1 MSPTQREL
9 YNKYNNVT
17 IVDTTYNTN
26 RFQMMLCII
35 TVIDNNYRTRI
46 MACAIIE
53 DETLNTYK
61 WIFENILVETGSSP
75 KIIFTD
81 LDPYMIRSIKDVY
94 LNAQHMLCIFHI
106 DLNLKKK
113 LKGKLCGQFEEFHH
127 KFYVCRNSL
136 CKDLF
141 EYQWKQLV
149 DQYPIATK
157 YLSDML
163 YTTKELW
170 A

>member
-9 YNKYNNVT
+9 YNKYNDVT

-46 MACAIIE
+46 VACAIIE

-61 WIFENILVETGSSP
+61 WIFENILAETSSSS

-81 LDPYMIRSIKDVY
+81 SDPSMIRSIKDVY
-94 LNAQHMLCIFHI
+94 PNVQHMLCIFHI
-106 DLNLKKK
+106 NLNLKKK
-113 LKGKLCGQFEEFHH
+113 LKRKLYGQFKEFHH
-127 KFYVCRNSL
+127 KFYVYQNSL
-136 CKDLF
+136 C
-141 EYQWKQLV
+141 
-149 DQYPIATK
+149 
-157 YLSDML
+157 
-163 YTTKELW
+163 
-170 A
+170 